1 MATSPVFFSTLENG
15 EIVKGLSGIPDQGP
29 VLLVGYHMLM
39 GLELGP
45 LYEMFLREKRIA
57 LRGMAHPLL
66 FSGKLDNG
74 LAEVSRND
82 LMKVFGA
89 LPVSPLSMYKLFS
102 EKSFV
107 LLYPG
112 GAREALH
119 RKVKLLPFSRFF
131 KALNYYI

>member
-1 MATSPVFFSTLENG
+1 MR
-15 EIVKGLSGIPDQGP
+15 GLSGVPNQGP

-45 LYEMFLREKRIA
+45 LYEAFLSEKKVG
-57 LRGMAHPLL
+57 LHGLAHPTL
-66 FSGKLDNG
+66 FSEKIESFQQ
-74 LAEVSRND
+74 EVSRND

-89 LPVSPLSMYKLFS
+89 LPVSAMNMYRLFK

-119 RKVKLLPFSRFF
+119 RKVCVFHVSAPF
-131 KALNYYI
+131 